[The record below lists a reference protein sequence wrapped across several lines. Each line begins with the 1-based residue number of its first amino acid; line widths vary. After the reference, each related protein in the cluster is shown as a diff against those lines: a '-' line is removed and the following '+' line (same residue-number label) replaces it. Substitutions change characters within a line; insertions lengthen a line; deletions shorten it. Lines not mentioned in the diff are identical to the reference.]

1 MLGPCCVPAEKR
13 RTGSFY
19 LSAGALLIFLAAS
32 VAFADP
38 FGAAAHAQNE
48 SRGEWV
54 TNLVWFIGGVAGSLT
69 IIGFTRRKPP
79 LEVEFLRR
87 EEAETRL
94 QGLSN
99 KIDALR
105 AEMRADLA
113 SVAVEMRASDKS
125 TSDQLQSIFERLGQL
140 RGVK

>member
-1 MLGPCCVPAEKR
+1 MRKTNRGAN
-13 RTGSFY
+13 GSPTW
-19 LSAGALLIFLAAS
+19 SGSSAAS
-32 VAFADP
+32 R
-38 FGAAAHAQNE
+38 
-48 SRGEWV
+48 S
-54 TNLVWFIGGVAGSLT
+54 SLT

-113 SVAVEMRASDKS
+113 SVAVEMRASDKA
-125 TSDQLQSIFERLGQL
+125 TADQLQSIFERLGQL